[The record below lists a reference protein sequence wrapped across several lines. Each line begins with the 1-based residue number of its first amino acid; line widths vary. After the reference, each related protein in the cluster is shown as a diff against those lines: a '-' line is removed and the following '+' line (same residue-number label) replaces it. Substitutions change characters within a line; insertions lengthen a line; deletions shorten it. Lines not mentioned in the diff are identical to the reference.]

1 MAPKKK
7 LFKANLIK
15 YKDPGSH
22 NYLWFWINPTSGTII
37 SPQFSSQKNAE
48 KWFDDLMIIH
58 NETYDLLDRVK
69 NGMFYTVKG
78 VIDVGDTLSSVRTGE
93 CPFTVH
99 IEDDTIEIEVLAT
112 SVSDARKRV
121 EGYFEILEWI
131 D

>member
-7 LFKANLIK
+7 LFKAHLIK
-15 YKDPGSH
+15 YKDPEAH

-78 VIDVGDTLSSVRTGE
+78 VIDVGDTLSSVRTSE